1 LGRHEG
7 FRFGR
12 FCESQYREK
21 DQQKAK
27 KANQEQAEKGV
38 LEVMNGGDW
47 EDKRSDEKRI
57 APLDAW
63 PFGRPPA
70 RIGEAKPEDAEKRA
84 DVRKN
89 MDDSDCVCS
98 EQEHWGTQE
107 VKMVSHP
114 AMVVGEVVP
123 DDVRCD
129 SNCEG
134 QENGKRS
141 ADWMGTERFEN
152 ITVAVWKHF
161 ERGRAQEVEGCKNHE
176 ARRDA
181 EQKAFDGVMSERAE
195 VESAEKIAGVGTNAA
210 GDECGEA
217 EVAGT

>member
-1 LGRHEG
+1 MCVLLELGRHEG

-12 FCESQYREK
+12 FCEPQYREK

-84 DVRKN
+84 DIRKN
-89 MDDSDCVCS
+89 MDDSDCVRS
-98 EQEHWGTQE
+98 EHKERDSKEGD
-107 VKMVSHP
+107 VMSHP
-114 AMVVGEVVP
+114 AMVMGKIVP
-123 DDVRCD
+123 NDVSCD
-129 SNCEG
+129 S
-134 QENGKRS
+134 
-141 ADWMGTERFEN
+141 
-152 ITVAVWKHF
+152 I
-161 ERGRAQEVEGCKNHE
+161 
-176 ARRDA
+176 
-181 EQKAFDGVMSERAE
+181 
-195 VESAEKIAGVGTNAA
+195 
-210 GDECGEA
+210 GE
-217 EVAGT
+217 